1 MVLTYQKKDKIA
13 LLTLNRPQA
22 LNAFNR
28 ELLKEFSRTLIDFRD
43 DDDVWVLI
51 ITGVGDK
58 AFSAGFDLKE
68 EVPSKFPPMI
78 TRGLQIYKP
87 IIAAINGVAL
97 GGGLEIAL
105 ACDLRIASEN
115 ARLGVPET
123 RWGLMPGWGGTQR
136 LPRLISPTKAA
147 EMLFMAKVVDAKE
160 ACEIGLVNEVVSSS
174 ELMSTAMD
182 WAAKICQLGPL
193 AVRAAKKAVWE
204 GLSLSLDDGLRLEE
218 ELFGLLHKTDDAKEG
233 PKAFVEKRE
242 PEFKGR

>member
-22 LNAFNR
+22 LNAFNS

-51 ITGVGDK
+51 ITGAGDK

-87 IIAAINGVAL
+87 IIAAVNGVAL

-105 ACDLRIASEN
+105 ACDFRIAVEN
-115 ARLGVPET
+115 AKLGVPET

-147 EMLFMAKVVDAKE
+147 EMLLMAKVVDAKE
-160 ACEIGLVNEVVSSS
+160 ACEIGLVNKVVSSS

-182 WAAKICQLGPL
+182 WATKICQLGPL
-193 AVRAAKKAVWE
+193 AVRTAKKAVWE
-204 GLSLSLDDGLRLEE
+204 GLFLSLDDGLRLEE

>member
-1 MVLTYQKKDKIA
+1 MVLTYQKKDRIA
-13 LLTLNRPQA
+13 VITLNRPQA
-22 LNAFNR
+22 LNAFNG

-43 DDDVWVLI
+43 DDNVWVLI
-51 ITGVGDK
+51 ITGAGNK

-78 TRGLQIYKP
+78 TRGLQVYKP
-87 IIAAINGVAL
+87 IIAAVNGVAL

-115 ARLGVPET
+115 AKLGVPET

-147 EMLFMAKVVDAKE
+147 ELLLMAKVVDAKE
-160 ACEIGLVNEVVSSS
+160 AYEIGLVNAVISSS
-174 ELMSTAMD
+174 ELMTTALD
-182 WAAKICQLGPL
+182 WAVKICTLGPL
-193 AVRAAKKAVWE
+193 AVRAAKKSIWE

-218 ELFGLLHKTDDAKEG
+218 ELFGLLSKTDDAKEG
-233 PKAFVEKRE
+233 PEAFVQKRK